1 MKIDSLY
8 ASHVG
13 KSFEIKAAF
22 LSVKD
27 MINAFSMAENYKSV
41 WYGEHAI
48 ISCKNKNHPDNG
60 KVFMRGL
67 DYQNSMGGAIYKFQI
82 IGPSSGTPFFQ
93 VDTIDNVTNMSTKAL
108 EENTYR
114 RYPVS
119 QNQDGTV
126 VTNWRQDASGN
137 WHDAGGTLKKDFKF
151 NVQNRT
157 LVPGKSGDTFN
168 DDIEY
173 TWVNIRK
180 DDEDAD
186 SWFYVGMKFPYTV
199 IDYKAH
205 AVSQYDA
212 AGNIKQD
219 AAMTSIERKD
229 NGSHPFWEYWDMGI
243 PKGLKGDTLRN
254 LKVIEMTEE
263 LRSKVYATN
272 NIVIDSTTG
281 LVTVGKSGY
290 PNMEDDIAKHR
301 QIVVYELYIYD
312 KQINPDPI
320 LIYLGDF
327 NIIKNITLDDK
338 GTLTVS
344 YTHND
349 NTVFEK
355 KIKWVTGVALSTGDG
370 AEGGHFEMTFNN
382 DSPAYTTDLTWVKGL
397 EIQDN
402 GDVIGTFAGTNGGTL
417 ANNGKNKIGHVRWI
431 SSVTLDENTGHFVC
445 AFNDGTASVDK
456 YLTWVKDITI
466 NQANG
471 QITINTTTG
480 DKISPAKLKLLTAAR
495 VNDIGETTLIFNT
508 GETINLKTENDGEN
522 YKITTVKSIY
532 MGTGINA
539 DKSIWVKYNSSE
551 NPVKVS
557 EPINSIERLTVRP
570 SDWHLFVLYS
580 EPTLRVN
587 QPTNGW
593 ISSEEVR
600 GFDAEATKYYISA
613 SNSYGQYPNDVYWK
627 DLGTIKDQAGILIG
641 FNITKAQV
649 IAEGFTEDNVIGYLN
664 KFYPQGLTGAQNQPG
679 GQATKGKI
687 ITYQPYDDAKSDKEF
702 YAFDYSTTP
711 GTWYYLGKIA
721 DTGMRDVKLMDE
733 SMVSYENNKML
744 AVDGLAFLKNSVIV
758 SDNAI
763 PSYWSSTYK
772 FGA

>member
-1 MKIDSLY
+1 MDSLY
-8 ASHVG
+8 GGHEGV
-13 KSFEIKAAF
+13 SFVIKASF
-22 LSVKD
+22 TSVDEMKQKFALGG
-27 MINAFSMAENYKSV
+27 NFTEV
-41 WYGEHAI
+41 WYGEYCLV
-48 ISCKNKNHPDNG
+48 STKNKNHPDNG
-60 KVFMRGL
+60 KVFRRGL
-67 DYQNSMGGAIYKFQI
+67 DYQNAQTAGSIFVGQI
-82 IGPSSGTPFFQ
+82 VGPSSGTPFFQ
-93 VDTIDNVTNMSTKAL
+93 VDTIDNVTNMSNAEL

-119 QNQDGTV
+119 QGADGKV
-126 VTNWRQDASGN
+126 VTNWKQDTNGN
-137 WHDAGGTLKKDFKF
+137 WYDAGGTLKKDFKF
-151 NVQNRT
+151 NIQNRT
-157 LVPGKSGDTFN
+157 LVPGKSGETFN

-199 IDYKAH
+199 IDYEAH
-205 AVSQYDA
+205 AVSQYDE

-219 AAMTSIERKD
+219 ANMTSIGRIDDET
-229 NGSHPFWEYWDMGI
+229 HPFWEHWDMGI

-281 LVTVGKSGY
+281 LATVGKSGY
-290 PNMEDDIAKHR
+290 PNMDDDIAKNR

-402 GDVIGTFAGTNGGTL
+402 GDVIGTFAGTNGGKL
-417 ANNGKNKIGHVRWI
+417 SNSGKNKVGHIRWI
-431 SSVTLDENTGHFVC
+431 SSVTLDENTGHLVC
-445 AFNDGTASVDK
+445 SFNDGTASVDK
-456 YLTWVKDITI
+456 HLTWVKDITI
-466 NQANG
+466 NQENG
-471 QITINTTTG
+471 QITLNTTTG
-480 DKISPAKLKLLTAAR
+480 DKVSAAKLKLLTAAR
-495 VNDIGETTLIFNT
+495 INDIGETTLVFNT
-508 GETINLKTENDGEN
+508 GEEINLKTSDGGEN
-522 YKITTVKSIY
+522 YKITTVQSIY
-532 MGTGINA
+532 MGEGIND
-539 DKSIWVKYNSSE
+539 DKNIWVKYNSNP

-557 EPINSIERLTVRP
+557 DPINSIERLVVRP
-570 SDWHLFVLYS
+570 ADWHLFVLYS
-580 EPTLRVN
+580 DPSHRVKVA
-587 QPTNGW
+587 TDGW
-593 ISSEEVR
+593 ISNN
-600 GFDAEATKYYISA
+600 DAMKYDTSIPD
-613 SNSYGQYPNDVYWK
+613 YGVDVYWK

-641 FNITKAQV
+641 FNITKSQL
-649 IAEGFTEDNVIGYLN
+649 IAAGFTDADIVTYLN
-664 KFYPQGLTGAQNQPG
+664 REFPFGLTGAQNQPG
-679 GQATKGKI
+679 GQSNLGKI
-687 ITYQPYDDAKSDKEF
+687 VTYQPQDDAKSDKEF
-702 YAFDYSTTP
+702 YAFDYNLS
-711 GTWYYLGKIA
+711 TWYYLGKIA

-733 SMVSYENNKML
+733 SAASYESLKTL
-744 AVDGLAFLKNSVIV
+744 TTEGLAFLQNSITV
-758 SDNAI
+758 SDSAI

>member
-1 MKIDSLY
+1 MDSLY
-8 ASHVG
+8 GGHEGV
-13 KSFEIKAAF
+13 SFVIKTSF
-22 LSVKD
+22 SSVDEMKQK
-27 MINAFSMAENYKSV
+27 FSQGSNFTEV
-41 WYGEHAI
+41 WYGEYCL
-48 ISCKNKNHPDNG
+48 ISTKNKNHPDNG
-60 KVFMRGL
+60 KVFRRGL
-67 DYQNSMGGAIYKFQI
+67 DYQNAQTAGSIAIGQI
-82 IGPSSGTPFFQ
+82 VGPSSGTPFFQ
-93 VDTIDNVTNMSTKAL
+93 VDTVDNVEKISTKTL

-119 QNQDGTV
+119 QNADGTV
-126 VTNWRQDASGN
+126 VTNWKQDANGN
-137 WHDAGGTLKKDFKF
+137 WQDVGGTIKKDFKF
-151 NVQNRT
+151 NIQNRT
-157 LVPGKSGDTFN
+157 LVPGKDGASFN

-212 AGNIKQD
+212 AGNIKKD
-219 AAMTSIERKD
+219 ADMTFISRIDDKT
-229 NGSHPFWEYWDMGI
+229 HPFWEYWDMGI

-254 LKVIEMTEE
+254 LKVIKMKEE
-263 LRSKVYATN
+263 LRNKVYATEHITVN
-272 NIVIDSTTG
+272 STTG
-281 LVTVGKSGY
+281 LATVGQSGY

-312 KQINPDPI
+312 KRVNPDPI

-349 NTVFEK
+349 DTVFTK
-355 KIKWVTGVALSTGDG
+355 KIKWVTGVALSTGNG
-370 AEGGHFEMTFNN
+370 AAGGHFKMDFNN
-382 DSPAYTTDLTWVKGL
+382 DSPAYETDLTWVKGL
-397 EIQDN
+397 EVQDN
-402 GDVIGTFAGTNGGTL
+402 GDIIGTFAGTDGGKL
-417 ANNGKNKIGHVRWI
+417 SNDGKNKIGHIRWI

-445 AFNDGTASVDK
+445 SFNDGTASVDK
-456 YLTWVKDITI
+456 QLTWVKDITI

-480 DKISPAKLKLLTAAR
+480 DKISPAKLKLLTTAR
-495 VNDIGETTLIFNT
+495 VNDIGETTLVFNT
-508 GETINLKTENDGEN
+508 GEEITLKTSDGGEN
-522 YKITTVKSIY
+522 YKITTVQSIY
-532 MGTGINA
+532 MDEGINA
-539 DKSIWVKYNSSE
+539 DKNIWVKYNSNP

-557 EPINSIERLTVRP
+557 EPINSIERLVVRP

-580 EPTLRVN
+580 DPSHRVKVA
-587 QPTNGW
+587 TDGW
-593 ISSEEVR
+593 ISNN
-600 GFDAEATKYYISA
+600 DAMKYDTSIPD
-613 SNSYGQYPNDVYWK
+613 YGVDVYWK

-641 FNITKAQV
+641 FNITKAQLTAAGLTDRD
-649 IAEGFTEDNVIGYLN
+649 IITYLN
-664 KFYPQGLTGAQNQPG
+664 REFPFGLTGAQNQPG
-679 GQATKGKI
+679 GQSNLGKI
-687 ITYQPYDDAKSDKEF
+687 VTYQPQDDAKSDKEF
-702 YAFDYSTTP
+702 YAFDYNLS
-711 GTWYYLGKIA
+711 TWYYLGKIA

-733 SMVSYENNKML
+733 SAASYESLKTL
-744 AVDGLAFLKNSVIV
+744 TSEGLAFLQNSVTV

-763 PSYWSSTYK
+763 PSYWSSTYQ

>member
-8 ASHVG
+8 ASHAG

-27 MINAFSMAENYKSV
+27 MINAFSMAENYRTV

-67 DYQNSMGGAIYKFQI
+67 DCQNAMGGAIFKFQI

-93 VDTIDNVTNMSTKAL
+93 VDTIDNVEKISTKTL

-119 QNQDGTV
+119 QNADGTI

-137 WHDAGGTLKKDFKF
+137 WQDVGGTLKKDFKF

-157 LVPGKSGDTFN
+157 LVPGKDGTSFN

-212 AGNIKQD
+212 AGNIKKD
-219 AAMTSIERKD
+219 TNMTSISRIDDKT
-229 NGSHPFWEYWDMGI
+229 HPFWEYWDMGI

-254 LKVIEMTEE
+254 LKVIEMKEE
-263 LRSKVYATN
+263 LRNKVYATEHITVN
-272 NIVIDSTTG
+272 PTTG
-281 LVTVGKSGY
+281 LATVGQSGY

-312 KQINPDPI
+312 KQVNPDPI

-344 YTHND
+344 YTHNND
-349 NTVFEK
+349 TVFTK

-370 AEGGHFEMTFNN
+370 AAGGHFKMAFNN
-382 DSPAYTTDLTWVKGL
+382 DSPAYETDLTWVKGL
-397 EIQDN
+397 EVQDN
-402 GDVIGTFAGTNGGTL
+402 GDIIGTFAGTNGGKL
-417 ANNGKNKIGHVRWI
+417 SNDGKNKIGHIRWI

-445 AFNDGTASVDK
+445 SFNDGTASVDK
-456 YLTWVKDITI
+456 HLTWVKDITI

-480 DKISPAKLKLLTAAR
+480 NKISPAKLKLLTAAR
-495 VNDIGETTLIFNT
+495 VNDIGETTLVFNT
-508 GETINLKTENDGEN
+508 GEEITLKTSDGGEN
-522 YKITTVKSIY
+522 YKITTVQSIY
-532 MGTGINA
+532 MDEGINA
-539 DKSIWVKYNSSE
+539 DKNIWVKYNSNP

-557 EPINSIERLTVRP
+557 EPINSIERLVVRP

-580 EPTLRVN
+580 DPSHRVKVA
-587 QPTNGW
+587 TDGW
-593 ISSEEVR
+593 ISNN
-600 GFDAEATKYYISA
+600 DAMKYDTSIPD
-613 SNSYGQYPNDVYWK
+613 YGVDVYWK

-641 FNITKAQV
+641 FNITKAQLTAAGLTDAD
-649 IAEGFTEDNVIGYLN
+649 IITYLN
-664 KFYPQGLTGAQNQPG
+664 REFPFGLTGAQNQPG
-679 GQATKGKI
+679 GQSNLGKI
-687 ITYQPYDDAKSDKEF
+687 VTYQPQDDAKSDKEF
-702 YAFDYSTTP
+702 YAFDYNLS
-711 GTWYYLGKIA
+711 TWYYLGKIA

-733 SMVSYENNKML
+733 SAASYESLKTL
-744 AVDGLAFLKNSVIV
+744 TSEGLAFLQNSVTV
-758 SDNAI
+758 SNNAI
-763 PSYWSSTYK
+763 PSYWSSTYQ

>member
-8 ASHVG
+8 ASHAG

-27 MINAFSMAENYKSV
+27 MINAFRMAENYRTV

-67 DYQNSMGGAIYKFQI
+67 DYQNAMGGAIYKFQI

-93 VDTIDNVTNMSTKAL
+93 VDTIDNVTNMSTKTL

-119 QNQDGTV
+119 QNADGTV
-126 VTNWRQDASGN
+126 VTNWKQDASGN
-137 WHDAGGTLKKDFKF
+137 WQDVGGTLKKDFKF
-151 NVQNRT
+151 NIQNRT
-157 LVPGKSGDTFN
+157 LVPGKDGTSFN

-180 DDEDAD
+180 DDEDSD

-212 AGNIKQD
+212 AGNIKKD
-219 AAMTSIERKD
+219 ADMTSISRIDDKT
-229 NGSHPFWEYWDMGI
+229 HPFWEYWDMGI

-254 LKVIEMTEE
+254 LKVIEMKEE
-263 LRSKVYATN
+263 LRNKVYATEHITVN
-272 NIVIDSTTG
+272 PTTG
-281 LVTVGKSGY
+281 LATVGQSGY

-327 NIIKNITLDDK
+327 NIIKNITVDDK

-349 NTVFEK
+349 DTVFTK

-370 AEGGHFEMTFNN
+370 AAGGHFKMDFNN
-382 DSPAYTTDLTWVKGL
+382 DSPAYEIDLTWVKGL
-397 EIQDN
+397 EVQDN
-402 GDVIGTFAGTNGGTL
+402 GDIIGTFAGTDGGKL
-417 ANNGKNKIGHVRWI
+417 SNDGKNKIGHIRWI
-431 SSVTLDENTGHFVC
+431 SSVTLDENTGHFMC
-445 AFNDGTASVDK
+445 SFNDGTSSVDK
-456 YLTWVKDITI
+456 HLTWVKDITI

-495 VNDIGETTLIFNT
+495 VNDIGETTLVFNT
-508 GETINLKTENDGEN
+508 GEEITLKTSDGGEN
-522 YKITTVKSIY
+522 YKITTVQSIY
-532 MGTGINA
+532 MDEGINA
-539 DKSIWVKYNSSE
+539 DKNIWVKYNSNP

-557 EPINSIERLTVRP
+557 EPINSIERLVVRP

-580 EPTLRVN
+580 DPSHRVKVA
-587 QPTNGW
+587 TDGW
-593 ISSEEVR
+593 ISNN
-600 GFDAEATKYYISA
+600 DAMKYDTSIPD
-613 SNSYGQYPNDVYWK
+613 YGVDVYWK

-641 FNITKAQV
+641 FNITKAQLTAAGLTDAD
-649 IAEGFTEDNVIGYLN
+649 IITYLN
-664 KFYPQGLTGAQNQPG
+664 REFPFGLTGAQNQPG
-679 GQATKGKI
+679 GQSNLGKI
-687 ITYQPYDDAKSDKEF
+687 VTYQPQDDAKSDKEF
-702 YAFDYSTTP
+702 YAFDYNLS
-711 GTWYYLGKIA
+711 TWYYLGKIA

-733 SMVSYENNKML
+733 SAASYESLKTL
-744 AVDGLAFLKNSVIV
+744 TSEGLAFLQNSVTV

-763 PSYWSSTYK
+763 PSYWSSTYQ

>member
-1 MKIDSLY
+1 MT
-8 ASHVG
+8 
-13 KSFEIKAAF
+13 IKAAF
-22 LSVKD
+22 PSIKD
-27 MINAFSMAENYKSV
+27 MVASFQLGANFREV
-41 WYGEHAI
+41 WYEDLCI
-48 ISCKNKNHPDNG
+48 IDTQNKNHPDNG

-82 IGPSSGTPFFQ
+82 VGPSSGTPFFQ
-93 VDTIDNVTNMSTKAL
+93 VDTIDNVTHMSTKVL

-114 RYPVS
+114 RYPVG
-119 QNQDGTV
+119 QNADGTV
-126 VTNWRQDASGN
+126 ITNWKQDDNGN
-137 WHDAGGTLKKDFKF
+137 WHDGGGTLKKDFKF
-151 NVQNRT
+151 NIKNRT
-157 LVPGKSGDTFN
+157 LVPGKSGNSFN

-205 AVSQYDA
+205 AISQYDA
-212 AGNIKQD
+212 AGNIKKD
-219 AAMTSIERKD
+219 ADMASIGRIDDKT
-229 NGSHPFWEYWDMGI
+229 HPFWEYWDMGI

-254 LKVIEMTEE
+254 LKVIEMKEE
-263 LRSKVYATN
+263 LRNKVYATEHITVN
-272 NIVIDSTTG
+272 PTTG
-281 LVTVGKSGY
+281 LATVGQSGY

-312 KQINPDPI
+312 KRINPDPI

-344 YTHND
+344 YTHNND
-349 NTVFEK
+349 TVFTK
-355 KIKWVTGVALSTGDG
+355 KIKWVTGVALSTGNG
-370 AEGGHFEMTFNN
+370 AAGGHFKMDFNN
-382 DSPAYTTDLTWVKGL
+382 DSPAYETNLTWVKGL
-397 EIQDN
+397 EIQNN
-402 GDVIGTFAGTNGGTL
+402 GDVIGTFAGTDGGKL
-417 ANNGKNKIGHVRWI
+417 SNDGRNKVGHIRWI

-445 AFNDGTASVDK
+445 SFNDGTASVDK
-456 YLTWVKDITI
+456 RLTWAKDITI

-508 GETINLKTENDGEN
+508 GETINLKTENGGEN

-532 MGTGINA
+532 MGTGISD
-539 DKSIWVKYNSSE
+539 DKSIYVKYNSSP
-551 NPVKVS
+551 NPVKIS
-557 EPINSIERLTVRP
+557 DPINSIERLVVRP

-580 EPTLRVN
+580 DPSHRVKN
-587 QPTNGW
+587 ATDGW
-593 ISSEEVR
+593 ISNN
-600 GFDAEATKYYISA
+600 DAMKYDSSIPNYG
-613 SNSYGQYPNDVYWK
+613 SNVYWK

-641 FNITKAQV
+641 FNVTKTQLNA
-649 IAEGFTEDNVIGYLN
+649 AGFTDANIIEYLN
-664 KFYPQGLTGAQNQPG
+664 REFPFGLTGAQNQPG
-679 GQATKGKI
+679 GQSNLGKI
-687 ITYQPYDDAKSDKEF
+687 ITYQPYNEAKSDKEF
-702 YAFDYSTTP
+702 YAFDYNLS
-711 GTWYYLGKIA
+711 TWYYLGKIA

-733 SMVSYENNKML
+733 SAATYESLKTL
-744 AVDGLAFLKNSVIV
+744 TSDGLAFLQNSVTV
-758 SDNAI
+758 SDSAI

>member
-27 MINAFSMAENYKSV
+27 MINAFAMAENYKEV
-41 WYGEHAI
+41 WYGEYAI

-93 VDTIDNVTNMSTKAL
+93 VDTIDNVTNMSTKKL

-114 RYPVS
+114 RYPTG
-119 QNQDGTV
+119 QNDDGTV
-126 VTNWRQDASGN
+126 ITNWKQDDNGN
-137 WHDAGGTLKKDFKF
+137 WHDGGGALKKDFKF
-151 NVQNRT
+151 NIKNRT
-157 LVPGKSGDTFN
+157 LVPGKSGNIFN

-180 DDEDAD
+180 DDDDAD

-212 AGNIKQD
+212 AGNIKPEN
-219 AAMTSIERKD
+219 AMASITRIDDKT
-229 NGSHPFWEYWDMGI
+229 HPFWEYWDMGI

-254 LKVIEMTEE
+254 LKVIKMTEE
-263 LRSKVYATN
+263 MRNKVYSTN
-272 NIVIDSTTG
+272 NITIDATTG
-281 LVTVGKSGY
+281 LATVGKPGY
-290 PNMEDDIAKHR
+290 TDKANGIDMDDDIARNR

-312 KQINPDPI
+312 KQINPLPI

-327 NIIKNITLDDK
+327 NIIKDIKLDND
-338 GTLTVS
+338 GTLTVF
-344 YTHND
+344 YTHNN

-355 KIKWVTGVALSTGDG
+355 KIKWVTGVSLSTGDG
-370 AEGGHFEMTFNN
+370 VNGGHFKMDFNN
-382 DSPAYTTDLTWVKGL
+382 GSPAYQTDLTWVKGL

-402 GDVIGTFAGTNGGTL
+402 GDVIGTFAGTNGGKL
-417 ANNGKNKIGHVRWI
+417 ANNGKNKVGHIRWI

-456 YLTWVKDITI
+456 RLTWVKDITI
-466 NQANG
+466 DQSNG
-471 QITINTTTG
+471 KITLNTTTG
-480 DKISPAKLKLLTAAR
+480 DKVSVAKLKLLTAAR

-508 GETINLKTENDGEN
+508 GETINLKTENGGEN

-532 MGTGINA
+532 MGTGISD
-539 DKSIWVKYNSSE
+539 DKSIYVKYNSNP

-557 EPINSIERLTVRP
+557 DPINSIERLVVRP

-580 EPTLRVN
+580 DPAHRVKSA
-587 QPTNGW
+587 TTGW
-593 ISSEEVR
+593 ISNN
-600 GFDAEATKYYISA
+600 DAMTYDSSIP
-613 SNSYGQYPNDVYWK
+613 NYGANVYWK

-641 FNITKAQV
+641 FNVTKTQLNAAGYTDANL
-649 IAEGFTEDNVIGYLN
+649 IEYLN
-664 KFYPQGLTGAQNQPG
+664 KEYPFGLTGAQNQPG
-679 GQATKGKI
+679 GQSTMGKI
-687 ITYQPYDDAKSDKEF
+687 ITYQPYNEAKSDKEF
-702 YAFDYSTTP
+702 YAFDYNLS
-711 GTWYYLGKIA
+711 TWYYLGKIA

-733 SMVSYENNKML
+733 SAATYESIKML
-744 AVDGLAFLKNSVIV
+744 TVEGLAFLQNSVAV

>member
-1 MKIDSLY
+1 MDSLY
-8 ASHVG
+8 GGHEGASFV
-13 KSFEIKAAF
+13 IKASF
-22 LSVKD
+22 SSVDEMKQR
-27 MINAFSMAENYKSV
+27 FSQGSNFTEV
-41 WYGEHAI
+41 WYHEYCL
-48 ISCKNKNHPDNG
+48 ISTKNKNHPDNG
-60 KVFMRGL
+60 KVFRRGL
-67 DYQNSMGGAIYKFQI
+67 DYQNPQTAGSIFVGQI
-82 IGPSSGTPFFQ
+82 VGPSSGTPFFQ
-93 VDTIDNVTNMSTKAL
+93 LDTIDNVEKISTKTL

-119 QNQDGTV
+119 QNADGTV
-126 VTNWRQDASGN
+126 VTNWKQDASGN
-137 WHDAGGTLKKDFKF
+137 WQDVGGTLKKDFKF
-151 NVQNRT
+151 NIQNRT
-157 LVPGKSGDTFN
+157 LVPGKDGASFN

-180 DDEDAD
+180 DDEDSD

-212 AGNIKQD
+212 AGNIKKD
-219 AAMTSIERKD
+219 VDMASISRIDDKT
-229 NGSHPFWEYWDMGI
+229 HPFWEYWDMGI

-254 LKVIEMTEE
+254 LKVIEMKEE
-263 LRSKVYATN
+263 LRNKVYATEHITVN
-272 NIVIDSTTG
+272 PTTG
-281 LVTVGKSGY
+281 LATVGQSGY

-327 NIIKNITLDDK
+327 NIIKNITVDDK

-349 NTVFEK
+349 DTVFTK

-370 AEGGHFEMTFNN
+370 AAGGHFKMDFNN
-382 DSPAYTTDLTWVKGL
+382 DSPAYETDLTWVKGL
-397 EIQDN
+397 EVQDN
-402 GDVIGTFAGTNGGTL
+402 GDIIGTFAGTDGGKL
-417 ANNGKNKIGHVRWI
+417 SNDGKNKIGHIRWI

-445 AFNDGTASVDK
+445 SFNDGTSSVDK
-456 YLTWVKDITI
+456 HLTWVKDITI
-466 NQANG
+466 NQSNG

-495 VNDIGETTLIFNT
+495 VNDIGETTLVFNT
-508 GETINLKTENDGEN
+508 GEEITLKTSDGGEN
-522 YKITTVKSIY
+522 YKITTVQSIY
-532 MGTGINA
+532 MDEGINA
-539 DKSIWVKYNSSE
+539 DKNIWVKYNSNP

-557 EPINSIERLTVRP
+557 EPINSIERLVVRP

-580 EPTLRVN
+580 DPSHRVKVA
-587 QPTNGW
+587 TDGW
-593 ISSEEVR
+593 ISNN
-600 GFDAEATKYYISA
+600 DAMKYDTSIPD
-613 SNSYGQYPNDVYWK
+613 YGVDVYWK

-641 FNITKAQV
+641 FNITKAQLTAAGLTDAD
-649 IAEGFTEDNVIGYLN
+649 IITYLN
-664 KFYPQGLTGAQNQPG
+664 REFPFGLTGAQNQPG
-679 GQATKGKI
+679 GQSNLGKI
-687 ITYQPYDDAKSDKEF
+687 VTYQPQDDAKSDKEF
-702 YAFDYSTTP
+702 YAFDYNLS
-711 GTWYYLGKIA
+711 TWYYLGKIA

-733 SMVSYENNKML
+733 SAASYESLKTL
-744 AVDGLAFLKNSVIV
+744 TPEGLAFLQNSVTV

-763 PSYWSSTYK
+763 PSYWSSTYQ

>member
-1 MKIDSLY
+1 MDSLY
-8 ASHVG
+8 GGHEGV
-13 KSFEIKAAF
+13 SFVIKASF
-22 LSVKD
+22 TSVDEMKQKFALGG
-27 MINAFSMAENYKSV
+27 NFTEV
-41 WYGEHAI
+41 WYGEYCLV
-48 ISCKNKNHPDNG
+48 STKNKNHPDNG
-60 KVFMRGL
+60 KVFRRGL
-67 DYQNSMGGAIYKFQI
+67 DYQNAQTAGSIFVGQI
-82 IGPSSGTPFFQ
+82 VGPSSGTPFFQ
-93 VDTIDNVTNMSTKAL
+93 VDTIDNVTNMSNAEL

-119 QNQDGTV
+119 QGADGKV
-126 VTNWRQDASGN
+126 VTNWKQDTNGN
-137 WHDAGGTLKKDFKF
+137 WYDAGGTLKKDFKF
-151 NVQNRT
+151 NIQNRT
-157 LVPGKSGDTFN
+157 LVPGKSGETFN

-199 IDYKAH
+199 IDYEAH
-205 AVSQYDA
+205 AVSQYDE

-219 AAMTSIERKD
+219 ANMTSIGRIDDET
-229 NGSHPFWEYWDMGI
+229 HPFWEHWDMGI

-281 LVTVGKSGY
+281 LATVGKSGY
-290 PNMEDDIAKHR
+290 PNMDDDIAKNR

-402 GDVIGTFAGTNGGTL
+402 GDVIGTFAGTNGGKL
-417 ANNGKNKIGHVRWI
+417 SNSGKNKVGHIRWI

-445 AFNDGTASVDK
+445 SFNDGTASVDK
-456 YLTWVKDITI
+456 HLTWVKDITI
-466 NQANG
+466 NQENG
-471 QITINTTTG
+471 QITLNTTTG
-480 DKISPAKLKLLTAAR
+480 DKVSAAKLKLLTAAR
-495 VNDIGETTLIFNT
+495 INDIGETTLVFNT
-508 GETINLKTENDGEN
+508 GEEINLKTSDGGEN
-522 YKITTVKSIY
+522 YKITTVQSIY
-532 MGTGINA
+532 MGEGIND
-539 DKSIWVKYNSSE
+539 DKNIWVKYNSNP

-557 EPINSIERLTVRP
+557 DPINSIERLVVRP
-570 SDWHLFVLYS
+570 ADWHLFVLYS
-580 EPTLRVN
+580 DPSHRVKVA
-587 QPTNGW
+587 TDGW
-593 ISSEEVR
+593 ISNN
-600 GFDAEATKYYISA
+600 DAMKYDTSIPD
-613 SNSYGQYPNDVYWK
+613 YGVDVYWK

-641 FNITKAQV
+641 FNITKSQL
-649 IAEGFTEDNVIGYLN
+649 IAAGFTDADIVTYLN
-664 KFYPQGLTGAQNQPG
+664 REFPFGLTGAQNQPG
-679 GQATKGKI
+679 GQSNLGKI
-687 ITYQPYDDAKSDKEF
+687 VTYQPQDDAKSDKEF
-702 YAFDYSTTP
+702 YAFDYNLS
-711 GTWYYLGKIA
+711 TWYYLGKIA

-733 SMVSYENNKML
+733 SAASYESLKTL
-744 AVDGLAFLKNSVIV
+744 TTEGLAFLQNSITV
-758 SDNAI
+758 SDSAI

>member
-8 ASHVG
+8 ASHAG

-27 MINAFSMAENYKSV
+27 MINAFSMAENYRTV

-67 DYQNSMGGAIYKFQI
+67 DYQNAMGGAIYKFQI

-93 VDTIDNVTNMSTKAL
+93 VDTIDNVEKISAKPL

-119 QNQDGTV
+119 QNADGTV
-126 VTNWRQDASGN
+126 VTNWKQDASGN
-137 WHDAGGTLKKDFKF
+137 WQDVGGTIKKDFKF

-157 LVPGKSGDTFN
+157 LVPGKDGTSFN

-180 DDEDAD
+180 DDEDSD

-205 AVSQYDA
+205 AISQYDA
-212 AGNIKQD
+212 AGNIKND
-219 AAMTSIERKD
+219 ADMVSIGRIDDKT
-229 NGSHPFWEYWDMGI
+229 HPFWEYWDMGI

-254 LKVIEMTEE
+254 LKVIEMKEE
-263 LRSKVYATN
+263 LRNKIYATEHI
-272 NIVIDSTTG
+272 IVNPTTG
-281 LVTVGKSGY
+281 LATVGQSGY

-312 KQINPDPI
+312 KRINPDPI

-327 NIIKNITLDDK
+327 NIIKDITVDDK

-344 YTHND
+344 YTHNND
-349 NTVFEK
+349 TVFTK

-370 AEGGHFEMTFNN
+370 AAGGHFKIDFNN
-382 DSPAYTTDLTWVKGL
+382 DSPAYETDLTWVKGL
-397 EIQDN
+397 EVQDN
-402 GDVIGTFAGTNGGTL
+402 GDIIGTFAGTDGGKL
-417 ANNGKNKIGHVRWI
+417 SNDGKNKIGHIRWI

-445 AFNDGTASVDK
+445 SFNDGTASVDK
-456 YLTWVKDITI
+456 QLTWVKDITI

-495 VNDIGETTLIFNT
+495 VNDIGETTLVFNT
-508 GETINLKTENDGEN
+508 GEEITLKTSDGGEN
-522 YKITTVKSIY
+522 YKITTVQSIY
-532 MGTGINA
+532 MDEGINA
-539 DKSIWVKYNSSE
+539 DKNIWVKYNSNP

-557 EPINSIERLTVRP
+557 EPINSIERLVVRP

-580 EPTLRVN
+580 DPSHRVKVA
-587 QPTNGW
+587 TDGW
-593 ISSEEVR
+593 ISNN
-600 GFDAEATKYYISA
+600 DAMKYDTSIPD
-613 SNSYGQYPNDVYWK
+613 YGVDVYWK

-641 FNITKAQV
+641 FNITKAQLTAAGLTDAD
-649 IAEGFTEDNVIGYLN
+649 IITYLN
-664 KFYPQGLTGAQNQPG
+664 REFPFGLTGAQNQPG
-679 GQATKGKI
+679 GQSNLGKI
-687 ITYQPYDDAKSDKEF
+687 VTYQPQDDAKSDKEF
-702 YAFDYSTTP
+702 YAFDYNLS
-711 GTWYYLGKIA
+711 TWYYLGKIA

-733 SMVSYENNKML
+733 SAASYESLKTL
-744 AVDGLAFLKNSVIV
+744 TSEGLAFLQNSVTV

>member
-1 MKIDSLY
+1 MDSLY
-8 ASHVG
+8 GGHEGV
-13 KSFEIKAAF
+13 SFVIKASF
-22 LSVKD
+22 TSVDEMKQKFALGG
-27 MINAFSMAENYKSV
+27 NFTEV
-41 WYGEHAI
+41 WYGEYCLV
-48 ISCKNKNHPDNG
+48 STKNKNHPDNG
-60 KVFMRGL
+60 KVFRRGL
-67 DYQNSMGGAIYKFQI
+67 DYQNAQTAGSIFVGQI
-82 IGPSSGTPFFQ
+82 VGPSSGTPFFQ
-93 VDTIDNVTNMSTKAL
+93 VDTIDNVTNMSNAEL

-119 QNQDGTV
+119 QGADGKV
-126 VTNWRQDASGN
+126 VTNWKQDTNGN
-137 WHDAGGTLKKDFKF
+137 WYDAGGTLKKDFKF
-151 NVQNRT
+151 NIQNRT
-157 LVPGKSGDTFN
+157 LVPGKSGETFN

-219 AAMTSIERKD
+219 ADMTSISRIDDKT
-229 NGSHPFWEYWDMGI
+229 HPFWEYWDMGI

-281 LVTVGKSGY
+281 LATVGKSGY
-290 PNMEDDIAKHR
+290 PNMDDDIAKNR

-402 GDVIGTFAGTNGGTL
+402 GDVIGTFAGTDGGKL
-417 ANNGKNKIGHVRWI
+417 SNSGKNKVGHIRWI

-445 AFNDGTASVDK
+445 SFNDGTASVDK
-456 YLTWVKDITI
+456 HLTWVKDITI
-466 NQANG
+466 NQENG
-471 QITINTTTG
+471 QITLNTTTG
-480 DKISPAKLKLLTAAR
+480 DKVSAAKLKLLTAAR
-495 VNDIGETTLIFNT
+495 INDIGETTLVFNT
-508 GETINLKTENDGEN
+508 GEEINLKTSDGGEN
-522 YKITTVKSIY
+522 YKITTVQSIY
-532 MGTGINA
+532 MGEGIND
-539 DKSIWVKYNSSE
+539 DKNIWVKYNSNP

-557 EPINSIERLTVRP
+557 DPINSIERLVVRP
-570 SDWHLFVLYS
+570 ADWHLFVLYS
-580 EPTLRVN
+580 DPSHRVKVA
-587 QPTNGW
+587 TDGW
-593 ISSEEVR
+593 ISNN
-600 GFDAEATKYYISA
+600 DAMKYDTSIPD
-613 SNSYGQYPNDVYWK
+613 YGVDVYWK

-641 FNITKAQV
+641 FNITKSQL
-649 IAEGFTEDNVIGYLN
+649 IAAGFTDADIVTYLN
-664 KFYPQGLTGAQNQPG
+664 REFPFGLTGAQNQPG
-679 GQATKGKI
+679 GQSNLGKI
-687 ITYQPYDDAKSDKEF
+687 VTYQPQDDAKSDKEF
-702 YAFDYSTTP
+702 YAFDYNLS
-711 GTWYYLGKIA
+711 TWYYLGKIA

-733 SMVSYENNKML
+733 SAASYESLKTL
-744 AVDGLAFLKNSVIV
+744 TTEGLAFLQNSITV
-758 SDNAI
+758 SDSAI

>member
-8 ASHVG
+8 ASHAG

-27 MINAFSMAENYKSV
+27 MINAFSMAENYRTV

-67 DYQNSMGGAIYKFQI
+67 DYQNAMGGAIYKFQI

-93 VDTIDNVTNMSTKAL
+93 VDTIDNVEKISTKTL

-119 QNQDGTV
+119 QNADGTV
-126 VTNWRQDASGN
+126 VTNWKQDASGN
-137 WHDAGGTLKKDFKF
+137 WQDVGGTLKKDFKF
-151 NVQNRT
+151 NIQNRT
-157 LVPGKSGDTFN
+157 LVPGKDGTSFN

-212 AGNIKQD
+212 AGNIKKD
-219 AAMTSIERKD
+219 ANMTSISRIDDKT
-229 NGSHPFWEYWDMGI
+229 HPFWEYWDMGI

-254 LKVIEMTEE
+254 LKVIEMKEE
-263 LRSKVYATN
+263 LRNKVYATEHITVN
-272 NIVIDSTTG
+272 PTTG
-281 LVTVGKSGY
+281 LATVGQSGY

-312 KQINPDPI
+312 KQVNPDPI

-327 NIIKNITLDDK
+327 NIIKNITVDDK

-349 NTVFEK
+349 DTVFTK

-370 AEGGHFEMTFNN
+370 AAGGHFKMDFNN
-382 DSPAYTTDLTWVKGL
+382 DSPAYETDLTWVKGL
-397 EIQDN
+397 EVQDN
-402 GDVIGTFAGTNGGTL
+402 GDIIGTFAGTDGGKL
-417 ANNGKNKIGHVRWI
+417 SNDGKNKIGHLRWI

-445 AFNDGTASVDK
+445 SFNDGTSSVDK
-456 YLTWVKDITI
+456 HLTWVKDITI

-495 VNDIGETTLIFNT
+495 VNDIGETTLVFNT
-508 GETINLKTENDGEN
+508 GEEITLKTSDGGEN
-522 YKITTVKSIY
+522 YKITTVQSIY
-532 MGTGINA
+532 MDEGINA
-539 DKSIWVKYNSSE
+539 DKNIWVKYNSNP

-557 EPINSIERLTVRP
+557 EPINSIERLVVRP

-580 EPTLRVN
+580 DPSHRVKVA
-587 QPTNGW
+587 TDGW
-593 ISSEEVR
+593 ISNN
-600 GFDAEATKYYISA
+600 DAMKYDTSIPD
-613 SNSYGQYPNDVYWK
+613 YGVDVYWK

-641 FNITKAQV
+641 FNITKAQLTAAGLTDAD
-649 IAEGFTEDNVIGYLN
+649 IITYLN
-664 KFYPQGLTGAQNQPG
+664 REFPFGLTGAQNQPG
-679 GQATKGKI
+679 GQSNLGKI
-687 ITYQPYDDAKSDKEF
+687 VTYQPQDDAKSDKEF
-702 YAFDYSTTP
+702 YAFDYNLS
-711 GTWYYLGKIA
+711 TWYYLGKIA

-733 SMVSYENNKML
+733 SAASYESLKTL
-744 AVDGLAFLKNSVIV
+744 TSEGLAFLQNSVTV

-763 PSYWSSTYK
+763 PSYWSSTYQ

>member
-1 MKIDSLY
+1 MDSLY
-8 ASHVG
+8 GGHEGV
-13 KSFEIKAAF
+13 SFVIKASF
-22 LSVKD
+22 TSVDEMKQKFALGG
-27 MINAFSMAENYKSV
+27 NFTEV
-41 WYGEHAI
+41 WYGEYCLV
-48 ISCKNKNHPDNG
+48 STKNKNHPDNG
-60 KVFMRGL
+60 KVFRRGL
-67 DYQNSMGGAIYKFQI
+67 DYQNAQTAGSIFVGQI
-82 IGPSSGTPFFQ
+82 VGPSSGTPFFQ
-93 VDTIDNVTNMSTKAL
+93 VDTIDNVTNMSNAEL

-119 QNQDGTV
+119 QGADGKV
-126 VTNWRQDASGN
+126 VTNWKQDTNGN
-137 WHDAGGTLKKDFKF
+137 WYDAGGTLKKDFKF
-151 NVQNRT
+151 NIQNRT
-157 LVPGKSGDTFN
+157 LVPGKSGETFN

-199 IDYKAH
+199 IDYEAH
-205 AVSQYDA
+205 AVSQYDE

-219 AAMTSIERKD
+219 ANMTSIGRIDDET
-229 NGSHPFWEYWDMGI
+229 HPFWEHWDMGI

-281 LVTVGKSGY
+281 LATVGKSGY
-290 PNMEDDIAKHR
+290 PNMDDDIAKNR

-402 GDVIGTFAGTNGGTL
+402 GDVIGTFAGTNGGKL
-417 ANNGKNKIGHVRWI
+417 SNSGKNKVGHIRWI

-445 AFNDGTASVDK
+445 SFNDGTASVDK
-456 YLTWVKDITI
+456 HLTWVKDITI
-466 NQANG
+466 NQENG
-471 QITINTTTG
+471 QITLNTTTG
-480 DKISPAKLKLLTAAR
+480 DKVSAAKLKLLTAAR
-495 VNDIGETTLIFNT
+495 INDIGETTLVFNT
-508 GETINLKTENDGEN
+508 GEEINLKTSDGGEN
-522 YKITTVKSIY
+522 YKITTVQSIY
-532 MGTGINA
+532 MGEGIND
-539 DKSIWVKYNSSE
+539 DKNIWVKYNSNP

-557 EPINSIERLTVRP
+557 DPINSIERLVVRP
-570 SDWHLFVLYS
+570 ADWHLFVLYS
-580 EPTLRVN
+580 DPSHRVKVA
-587 QPTNGW
+587 TDGW
-593 ISSEEVR
+593 ISNN
-600 GFDAEATKYYISA
+600 DAMKYDTSIPD
-613 SNSYGQYPNDVYWK
+613 YGVDVYWK
-627 DLGTIKDQAGILIG
+627 DLGTINDQAGILIG
-641 FNITKAQV
+641 FNITKSQL
-649 IAEGFTEDNVIGYLN
+649 IAAGFTDADIVTYLN
-664 KFYPQGLTGAQNQPG
+664 REFPFGLTGAQNQPG
-679 GQATKGKI
+679 GQSNLGKI
-687 ITYQPYDDAKSDKEF
+687 VTYQPQDDAKSDKEF
-702 YAFDYSTTP
+702 YAFDYNLS
-711 GTWYYLGKIA
+711 TWYYLGKIA

-733 SMVSYENNKML
+733 SAASYESLKTL
-744 AVDGLAFLKNSVIV
+744 TTEGLAFLQNSITV
-758 SDNAI
+758 SDSAI

>member
-1 MKIDSLY
+1 MDSLY
-8 ASHVG
+8 GGHEGASFV
-13 KSFEIKAAF
+13 IKASF
-22 LSVKD
+22 SSVDEMKQR
-27 MINAFSMAENYKSV
+27 FSQGGNFTEV
-41 WYGEHAI
+41 WYHEYCL
-48 ISCKNKNHPDNG
+48 ISTKNKNHPDNG
-60 KVFMRGL
+60 KVFRRGL
-67 DYQNSMGGAIYKFQI
+67 DYQNPQTAGSIFVGQI
-82 IGPSSGTPFFQ
+82 VGSSSGTPFFQ
-93 VDTIDNVTNMSTKAL
+93 VDTIDNVEKISTKTL

-114 RYPVS
+114 RYPIS
-119 QNQDGTV
+119 QNVDGTV
-126 VTNWRQDASGN
+126 VTNWKQDANGD

-151 NVQNRT
+151 NIQNRT
-157 LVPGKSGDTFN
+157 LVPGKDGESFN

-212 AGNIKQD
+212 AGNIRKD
-219 AAMTSIERKD
+219 ADMTSINRIDDKT
-229 NGSHPFWEYWDMGI
+229 HPFWEYWDMGI

-263 LRSKVYATN
+263 LRNKVYVTN

-281 LVTVGKSGY
+281 LATVGKSGY
-290 PNMEDDIAKHR
+290 PNMDDDIVKHR

-355 KIKWVTGVALSTGDG
+355 KIKWVTGVALSAGDG

-417 ANNGKNKIGHVRWI
+417 ANNGKNKVGHIRWI

-445 AFNDGTASVDK
+445 AFNDGTSSVDK

-466 NQANG
+466 NQENG
-471 QITINTTTG
+471 QITLNTTTG
-480 DKISPAKLKLLTAAR
+480 DKVSAAKLKLLTAAR

-508 GETINLKTENDGEN
+508 GETINLKTENGGEN

-532 MGTGINA
+532 MGTGISD
-539 DKSIWVKYNSSE
+539 DKSIYVKYNS
-551 NPVKVS
+551 NPDPVKVS
-557 EPINSIERLTVRP
+557 DPINSIERLVVRP

-580 EPTLRVN
+580 DPSHRVKN
-587 QPTNGW
+587 ATDGW
-593 ISSEEVR
+593 ISNN
-600 GFDAEATKYYISA
+600 DAMKYDA
-613 SNSYGQYPNDVYWK
+613 SIPNYGSNIYWK

-641 FNITKAQV
+641 FNITKAQLT
-649 IAEGFTEDNVIGYLN
+649 AAGFTDADIITYLN
-664 KFYPQGLTGAQNQPG
+664 REFPFGLTGAQNQPG
-679 GQATKGKI
+679 GQSNLGKI
-687 ITYQPYDDAKSDKEF
+687 VTYQPQDDAKSDKEF
-702 YAFDYSTTP
+702 YAFDYNLS
-711 GTWYYLGKIA
+711 TWYYLGKIA

-733 SMVSYENNKML
+733 IAASYESLKTL
-744 AVDGLAFLKNSVIV
+744 TAEGLAFLQNSVTV

>member
-1 MKIDSLY
+1 MDSLY
-8 ASHVG
+8 GGHASVQMT
-13 KSFEIKAAF
+13 IKAAF
-22 LSVKD
+22 PSIKD
-27 MINAFSMAENYKSV
+27 MVASFQLGANFREV
-41 WYGEHAI
+41 WYEDLCI
-48 ISCKNKNHPDNG
+48 IDTQNKNHPDNG

-82 IGPSSGTPFFQ
+82 VGPSSGTPFFQ
-93 VDTIDNVTNMSTKAL
+93 VDTVDNVEKISTKTL

-119 QNQDGTV
+119 QNADGTV
-126 VTNWRQDASGN
+126 VTNWQQDASGN
-137 WHDAGGTLKKDFKF
+137 WQDVGGTLKKDFKF

-157 LVPGKSGDTFN
+157 LVPGKDGTSFN

-180 DDEDAD
+180 DDEDSD

-205 AVSQYDA
+205 AISQYDA
-212 AGNIKQD
+212 AGNIRKD
-219 AAMTSIERKD
+219 ADMTSISRIDDKT
-229 NGSHPFWEYWDMGI
+229 HPFWEYWDMGI

-254 LKVIEMTEE
+254 LKVIEMKEE
-263 LRSKVYATN
+263 LRNKVYATE
-272 NIVIDSTTG
+272 NITVNPTTG
-281 LVTVGKSGY
+281 LATVGQSGY

-312 KQINPDPI
+312 KQVNPDPI

-327 NIIKNITLDDK
+327 NIIKNIIVDDK

-349 NTVFEK
+349 DTVFTK

-370 AEGGHFEMTFNN
+370 AAGGHFKMDFNN
-382 DSPAYTTDLTWVKGL
+382 DSPAYETDLTWVKGL
-397 EIQDN
+397 EVQDN
-402 GDVIGTFAGTNGGTL
+402 GDIIGTFAGTDGGKL
-417 ANNGKNKIGHVRWI
+417 SNDGKNKIGHIRWI
-431 SSVTLDENTGHFVC
+431 SSVTLDENNGHFVC
-445 AFNDGTASVDK
+445 SFNDGTTSVDK
-456 YLTWVKDITI
+456 HLTWVKDITI

-495 VNDIGETTLIFNT
+495 VNDIGETTLVFNT
-508 GETINLKTENDGEN
+508 GEEITLKTSDGGEN
-522 YKITTVKSIY
+522 YKITTVQSIY
-532 MGTGINA
+532 MDEGINA
-539 DKSIWVKYNSSE
+539 DKNIWVKYNSNP

-557 EPINSIERLTVRP
+557 EPINSIERLVVRP

-580 EPTLRVN
+580 DPSHRVKVA
-587 QPTNGW
+587 TDGW
-593 ISSEEVR
+593 ISNN
-600 GFDAEATKYYISA
+600 DAMKYDTSIPD
-613 SNSYGQYPNDVYWK
+613 YGVDVYWK

-641 FNITKAQV
+641 FNITKAQLTAAGLTDAD
-649 IAEGFTEDNVIGYLN
+649 IITYLN
-664 KFYPQGLTGAQNQPG
+664 REFPFGLTGAQNQPG
-679 GQATKGKI
+679 GQSNLGKI
-687 ITYQPYDDAKSDKEF
+687 VTYQPQDEAKSDKEF
-702 YAFDYSTTP
+702 YAFDYNLS
-711 GTWYYLGKIA
+711 TWYYLGKIA

-733 SMVSYENNKML
+733 SAASYESLKTL
-744 AVDGLAFLKNSVIV
+744 TAEGLAFLQNSVTV

-763 PSYWSSTYK
+763 PSYWSSTYQ

>member
-1 MKIDSLY
+1 MDSLY
-8 ASHVG
+8 GGHEGASFV
-13 KSFEIKAAF
+13 IKASF
-22 LSVKD
+22 SSVDEMKQR
-27 MINAFSMAENYKSV
+27 FSQGSNFTEV
-41 WYGEHAI
+41 WYGEYCL
-48 ISCKNKNHPDNG
+48 ISTKNKNHPDNG
-60 KVFMRGL
+60 KVFRRGL
-67 DYQNSMGGAIYKFQI
+67 DYQNSQTAGSIFVGQI
-82 IGPSSGTPFFQ
+82 VGPSSGTPFFQ
-93 VDTIDNVTNMSTKAL
+93 VDTIDNVEKISTKTL

-119 QNQDGTV
+119 QNADGTV
-126 VTNWRQDASGN
+126 VTNWKQDASGN
-137 WHDAGGTLKKDFKF
+137 WQDVGGTLKKDFKF
-151 NVQNRT
+151 NIQNRT
-157 LVPGKSGDTFN
+157 LVPGKDGTSFN

-180 DDEDAD
+180 DDEDSD

-212 AGNIKQD
+212 AGNIKKD
-219 AAMTSIERKD
+219 ADMTSISRIDDKT
-229 NGSHPFWEYWDMGI
+229 HPFWEYWDMGI

-254 LKVIEMTEE
+254 LKVIEMKEE
-263 LRSKVYATN
+263 LRNKVYATEHITVN
-272 NIVIDSTTG
+272 PTTG
-281 LVTVGKSGY
+281 LATVGQSGY

-327 NIIKNITLDDK
+327 NIIKNITVDDK

-349 NTVFEK
+349 DTVFTK
-355 KIKWVTGVALSTGDG
+355 KIKWVTGVVLSTGDG
-370 AEGGHFEMTFNN
+370 AAGGHFKMDFNN
-382 DSPAYTTDLTWVKGL
+382 DSPAYETDLTWVKGL

-402 GDVIGTFAGTNGGTL
+402 GDIIGTFAGTDGGKL
-417 ANNGKNKIGHVRWI
+417 SNDGKNKIGHVRWI

-445 AFNDGTASVDK
+445 SFNDGTASVDK
-456 YLTWVKDITI
+456 HLTWVKDITI

-495 VNDIGETTLIFNT
+495 VNDIGETTLVFNT
-508 GETINLKTENDGEN
+508 GEEITLKTSDGGEN
-522 YKITTVKSIY
+522 YKITTVQSIY
-532 MGTGINA
+532 MDEGINA
-539 DKSIWVKYNSSE
+539 DKNIWVKYNSNP

-557 EPINSIERLTVRP
+557 EPINSIERLVVRP

-580 EPTLRVN
+580 DPSHRVKVA
-587 QPTNGW
+587 TDGW
-593 ISSEEVR
+593 ISNN
-600 GFDAEATKYYISA
+600 DAMKYDTSIPD
-613 SNSYGQYPNDVYWK
+613 YGVDVYWK

-641 FNITKAQV
+641 FNITKAQLTAAGLTDAD
-649 IAEGFTEDNVIGYLN
+649 IITYLN
-664 KFYPQGLTGAQNQPG
+664 REFPFGLTGAQNQPG
-679 GQATKGKI
+679 GQSNLGKI
-687 ITYQPYDDAKSDKEF
+687 VTYQPQDDAKSDKEF
-702 YAFDYSTTP
+702 YAFDYNLS
-711 GTWYYLGKIA
+711 TWYYLGKIA

-733 SMVSYENNKML
+733 SAASYESLKTL
-744 AVDGLAFLKNSVIV
+744 TSEGLAFLQNSVTV

-763 PSYWSSTYK
+763 PSYWSSTYQ

>member
-1 MKIDSLY
+1 
-8 ASHVG
+8 
-13 KSFEIKAAF
+13 
-22 LSVKD
+22 
-27 MINAFSMAENYKSV
+27 MAENYRTV

-82 IGPSSGTPFFQ
+82 VGPSSGTPFFQ
-93 VDTIDNVTNMSTKAL
+93 VDTIDNVTHMSTKAL

-114 RYPVS
+114 RYPVG
-119 QNQDGTV
+119 QNTDGTV
-126 VTNWRQDASGN
+126 ITNWKQDDNGN

-151 NVQNRT
+151 NIQNRT
-157 LVPGKSGDTFN
+157 LIPGKDGASFN

-186 SWFYVGMKFPYTV
+186 SWFYVGMKLPYTV
-199 IDYKAH
+199 IDYKTH
-205 AVSQYDA
+205 AVSQYDT
-212 AGNIKQD
+212 AGNIKQEN
-219 AAMTSIERKD
+219 AMAPITRIDDKT
-229 NGSHPFWEYWDMGI
+229 HPFWEHWDIGI

-254 LKVIEMTEE
+254 LKVIEMTEA
-263 LRSKVYATN
+263 LRNKVYSTEHITVN
-272 NIVIDSTTG
+272 PTTG
-281 LVTVGKSGY
+281 LATVGQSGY
-290 PNMEDDIAKHR
+290 SNMDDDIARHR

-312 KQINPDPI
+312 KRINPDPI

-344 YTHND
+344 YTHNND
-349 NTVFEK
+349 TVFTK

-370 AEGGHFEMTFNN
+370 AAGGHFKIDFNN
-382 DSPAYTTDLTWVKGL
+382 DSPAYETDLTWVKGL

-445 AFNDGTASVDK
+445 SFNDGTASVDK
-456 YLTWVKDITI
+456 RLTWVKDIVI

-471 QITINTTTG
+471 QITINTTAG

-508 GETINLKTENDGEN
+508 GETINLKTENGGEN

-532 MGTGINA
+532 MGTGISD
-539 DKSIWVKYNSSE
+539 DKSIYVKYNSNP

-557 EPINSIERLTVRP
+557 DPINSIERLVVRP

-580 EPTLRVN
+580 DPSHRVKN
-587 QPTNGW
+587 ATDGW
-593 ISSEEVR
+593 ISNN
-600 GFDAEATKYYISA
+600 DAMKYDSSIPNYG
-613 SNSYGQYPNDVYWK
+613 SNVYWK

-641 FNITKAQV
+641 FNITKTQLNA
-649 IAEGFTEDNVIGYLN
+649 AGFTDANIIEYLN
-664 KFYPQGLTGAQNQPG
+664 REFPFGLTGAQNQPG
-679 GQATKGKI
+679 GQSNLGKI
-687 ITYQPYDDAKSDKEF
+687 ITYQPYNEAKSDKEF
-702 YAFDYSTTP
+702 YAFDYNLS
-711 GTWYYLGKIA
+711 TWYYLGKIA

-733 SMVSYENNKML
+733 SEATYENLKTL
-744 AVDGLAFLKNSVIV
+744 TSDGLAFLQNSVTV
-758 SDNAI
+758 SDSAI
-763 PSYWSSTYK
+763 PSYWSSTYQ

>member
-1 MKIDSLY
+1 MKQR
-8 ASHVG
+8 
-13 KSFEIKAAF
+13 
-22 LSVKD
+22 
-27 MINAFSMAENYKSV
+27 FSQGGNFTEV
-41 WYGEHAI
+41 WYGEYCL
-48 ISCKNKNHPDNG
+48 ISTKNKNHPDNG
-60 KVFMRGL
+60 KVFRRGL
-67 DYQNSMGGAIYKFQI
+67 DYQNPQTAGSIFVGQI
-82 IGPSSGTPFFQ
+82 VGPSSGTPFFQ
-93 VDTIDNVTNMSTKAL
+93 VDTIDNVEKISTKTL

-119 QNQDGTV
+119 QNADGTV
-126 VTNWRQDASGN
+126 VTNWKQDTSGN
-137 WHDAGGTLKKDFKF
+137 WQDVGGTLKKDFKF
-151 NVQNRT
+151 NIQNRT
-157 LVPGKSGDTFN
+157 LVPGKDGASFN

-180 DDEDAD
+180 DDEDSD

-212 AGNIKQD
+212 AGNIKKD
-219 AAMTSIERKD
+219 ADMTSISRIDDKT
-229 NGSHPFWEYWDMGI
+229 HPFWEYWDMGI

-254 LKVIEMTEE
+254 LKVIKMTTEM
-263 LRSKVYATN
+263 RGKVYSTK
-272 NIVIDSTTG
+272 NIIVDPITG
-281 LVTVGKSGY
+281 LATVKGPADYTDEVNGID
-290 PNMEDDIAKHR
+290 MEDDINNNRK
-301 QIVVYELYIYD
+301 IVVYELYIYD

-327 NIIKNITLDDK
+327 NIIKNITVDDK

-344 YTHND
+344 YTHNND
-349 NTVFEK
+349 TVFTK

-370 AEGGHFEMTFNN
+370 AAGGHFKMDFNN
-382 DSPAYTTDLTWVKGL
+382 DSPAYETDLTWVKGL
-397 EIQDN
+397 EVQDN
-402 GDVIGTFAGTNGGTL
+402 GDIIGTFAGTDGGKL
-417 ANNGKNKIGHVRWI
+417 SNDGKNKIGHIRWI
-431 SSVTLDENTGHFVC
+431 SSVTLDENTGHFMC
-445 AFNDGTASVDK
+445 SFNDGTASVDK
-456 YLTWVKDITI
+456 QLTWVKDITI

-495 VNDIGETTLIFNT
+495 VNDIGETTLVFNT
-508 GETINLKTENDGEN
+508 GEEITLKTSDGGEN
-522 YKITTVKSIY
+522 YKITTVQSIY
-532 MGTGINA
+532 MDEGINA
-539 DKSIWVKYNSSE
+539 DKNIWVKYNSNP

-557 EPINSIERLTVRP
+557 EPINSIERLVVRP

-580 EPTLRVN
+580 DPSHRVKVA
-587 QPTNGW
+587 TDGW
-593 ISSEEVR
+593 ISNKEVK
-600 GFDAEATKYYISA
+600 GFDTEATKYPDY
-613 SNSYGQYPNDVYWK
+613 VYWK

-641 FNITKAQV
+641 FNVTKAQV
-649 IAEGFTEDNVIGYLN
+649 VAEGFSDDNVIGYLN
-664 KFYPQGLTGAQNQPG
+664 KLYPQGLTGAQNQPG

-687 ITYQPYDDAKSDKEF
+687 ITYQPYEDAKSDKEF
-702 YAFDYSTTP
+702 YAFDYGTKQGEQ

-744 AVDGLAFLKNSVIV
+744 TVDGLAFLKNSVTI

-763 PSYWSSTYK
+763 PSYWSSTYQ

>member
-27 MINAFSMAENYKSV
+27 MINAFSMGGNYKEV

-67 DYQNSMGGAIYKFQI
+67 DYQNSMGGAICKFQI

-93 VDTIDNVTNMSTKAL
+93 VDTIDNVTNMSTKTL

-119 QNQDGTV
+119 QNADGTV
-126 VTNWRQDASGN
+126 VTNWKQDASGN
-137 WHDAGGTLKKDFKF
+137 WQDVGGTIKKDFKF

-157 LVPGKSGDTFN
+157 LVPGKDGASFN

-205 AVSQYDA
+205 AISQYDA
-212 AGNIKQD
+212 AGNIKKD
-219 AAMTSIERKD
+219 ADMASIGRIDDKT
-229 NGSHPFWEYWDMGI
+229 HPFWEYWDMGI

-254 LKVIEMTEE
+254 LKVIEMKEE
-263 LRSKVYATN
+263 LRNKIYATEHITVN
-272 NIVIDSTTG
+272 PTTG
-281 LVTVGKSGY
+281 LATVGQSGY

-312 KQINPDPI
+312 KQVNPDPI

-327 NIIKNITLDDK
+327 NIIKNVTVDDK

-349 NTVFEK
+349 DTVFTK

-370 AEGGHFEMTFNN
+370 AAGGHFKMDFNN
-382 DSPAYTTDLTWVKGL
+382 DSPAYETYLTWVKGL
-397 EIQDN
+397 EVQDN
-402 GDVIGTFAGTNGGTL
+402 GDIIGTFAGTDGGKL
-417 ANNGKNKIGHVRWI
+417 SNDGKNKIGHIRWI

-445 AFNDGTASVDK
+445 SFNDGTAPVDK
-456 YLTWVKDITI
+456 HLTWVKDITI

-480 DKISPAKLKLLTAAR
+480 NKISPAKLKLLTAAR
-495 VNDIGETTLIFNT
+495 VNDIGETTLVFNT
-508 GETINLKTENDGEN
+508 GEEITLKTSNGGEN
-522 YKITTVKSIY
+522 YKITTVQSIY
-532 MGTGINA
+532 MDEGINA
-539 DKSIWVKYNSSE
+539 DKNIWVKYNSNP

-557 EPINSIERLTVRP
+557 EPINSIERLVVRP

-580 EPTLRVN
+580 DPSHRVKVA
-587 QPTNGW
+587 TDGW
-593 ISSEEVR
+593 ISNN
-600 GFDAEATKYYISA
+600 DAMKYDTSIPD
-613 SNSYGQYPNDVYWK
+613 YGVDVYWK

-641 FNITKAQV
+641 FNITKAQLTAAGLTDAD
-649 IAEGFTEDNVIGYLN
+649 IITYLN
-664 KFYPQGLTGAQNQPG
+664 REFPFGLTGAQNQPG
-679 GQATKGKI
+679 GQSNLGKI
-687 ITYQPYDDAKSDKEF
+687 VTYQPQDDAKSDKEF
-702 YAFDYSTTP
+702 YAFDYNLS
-711 GTWYYLGKIA
+711 TWYYLGKIA

-733 SMVSYENNKML
+733 SAASYKSLKTLTSE
-744 AVDGLAFLKNSVIV
+744 GLAFLQNSVTV

-763 PSYWSSTYK
+763 PSYWSSTYQ

>member
-1 MKIDSLY
+1 MDSLY
-8 ASHVG
+8 GGHEGV
-13 KSFEIKAAF
+13 SFVIKASF
-22 LSVKD
+22 NSVDEMKQK
-27 MINAFSMAENYKSV
+27 FSQGGNFTEV
-41 WYGEHAI
+41 WYSEYCL
-48 ISCKNKNHPDNG
+48 ISTKNKNHPDNG
-60 KVFMRGL
+60 KVFKRGL
-67 DYQNSMGGAIYKFQI
+67 DYQNPQTAGSIFVGQI
-82 IGPSSGTPFFQ
+82 VGPSSGTPFFQ
-93 VDTIDNVTNMSTKAL
+93 VDTIDNVTSMSTKAL

-114 RYPVS
+114 RYPIS
-119 QNQDGTV
+119 QNADGTV
-126 VTNWRQDASGN
+126 ITNWKQDDNGN

-151 NVQNRT
+151 NIQNRT
-157 LVPGKSGDTFN
+157 LVPGKDGESFN

-199 IDYKAH
+199 IDYKTH
-205 AVSQYDA
+205 AVSQYDK
-212 AGNIKQD
+212 AGNIKQENVM
-219 AAMTSIERKD
+219 ASIARIDDKT
-229 NGSHPFWEYWDMGI
+229 HPFWEYWDMGI

-254 LKVIEMTEE
+254 LRVVEMKEE
-263 LRSKVYATN
+263 LRNKVYATEH
-272 NIVIDSTTG
+272 ITVDSTTG
-281 LVTVGKSGY
+281 LATVGQSGY

-312 KQINPDPI
+312 KRINPDPI

-327 NIIKNITLDDK
+327 NIIKNVTLDDK

-344 YTHND
+344 YTHNND
-349 NTVFEK
+349 TVFTK
-355 KIKWVTGVALSTGDG
+355 KIKWVTGVALSIGDG
-370 AEGGHFEMTFNN
+370 AAGGHFKIDFNN
-382 DSPAYTTDLTWVKGL
+382 DSPAYETDLTWVKGL

-417 ANNGKNKIGHVRWI
+417 ANNGKNKVGHVRWI

-508 GETINLKTENDGEN
+508 GETINLKTENGGEN

-532 MGTGINA
+532 MGTGISD
-539 DKSIWVKYNSSE
+539 DKSIYVKYNS
-551 NPVKVS
+551 NPDPVKVS
-557 EPINSIERLTVRP
+557 DPINSIERLVVRP

-580 EPTLRVN
+580 DPSHRVKN
-587 QPTNGW
+587 ATDGW
-593 ISSEEVR
+593 ISNN
-600 GFDAEATKYYISA
+600 DAMKYDA
-613 SNSYGQYPNDVYWK
+613 SIPNYGSNIYWK

-641 FNITKAQV
+641 FNITKAQLT
-649 IAEGFTEDNVIGYLN
+649 AAGFTDADIITYLN
-664 KFYPQGLTGAQNQPG
+664 REFPFGLTGAQNQPG
-679 GQATKGKI
+679 GQSNLGKI
-687 ITYQPYDDAKSDKEF
+687 VTYQPQDDAKSDKEF
-702 YAFDYSTTP
+702 YAFDYNLS
-711 GTWYYLGKIA
+711 TWYYLGKIA

-733 SMVSYENNKML
+733 SAASYESLKTL
-744 AVDGLAFLKNSVIV
+744 TAEGLAFLQNSVTV

>member
-1 MKIDSLY
+1 MT
-8 ASHVG
+8 
-13 KSFEIKAAF
+13 IKAAF
-22 LSVKD
+22 PSIKD
-27 MINAFSMAENYKSV
+27 MVASFQLGANFREV
-41 WYGEHAI
+41 WYEDLCI
-48 ISCKNKNHPDNG
+48 IDTQNKNHPDNG

-82 IGPSSGTPFFQ
+82 VGPSSGTPFFQ
-93 VDTIDNVTNMSTKAL
+93 VDTIDNVEKISTKTL

-114 RYPVS
+114 RYPIS
-119 QNQDGTV
+119 QNADGTV
-126 VTNWRQDASGN
+126 VTNWKQDASGN
-137 WHDAGGTLKKDFKF
+137 WQDVGGTLKKDFKF
-151 NVQNRT
+151 NIQNRT
-157 LVPGKSGDTFN
+157 LVPGKDGESFN

-180 DDEDAD
+180 DDEDSD

-199 IDYKAH
+199 IDYMAH
-205 AVSQYDA
+205 AVSQYDT

-219 AAMTSIERKD
+219 TDMTSITRKD

-254 LKVIEMTEE
+254 LKVIKMADEM
-263 LRSKVYATN
+263 RGKVYSTK
-272 NIVIDSTTG
+272 NIIVDPITG
-281 LVTVGKSGY
+281 LATVKGIADYTDEANGID
-290 PNMEDDIAKHR
+290 MEDDIAKHR

-312 KQINPDPI
+312 KQVNPDPI

-327 NIIKNITLDDK
+327 NIIKKITVDDK

-349 NTVFEK
+349 DTVFTK

-370 AEGGHFEMTFNN
+370 AAGGHFKMDFNN
-382 DSPAYTTDLTWVKGL
+382 DSPAYETDLTWVKGL
-397 EIQDN
+397 EVQDN
-402 GDVIGTFAGTNGGTL
+402 GDIIGTFAGTDGGKL
-417 ANNGKNKIGHVRWI
+417 SNDGKNKIGHIRWI

-445 AFNDGTASVDK
+445 SFNDGTSSVDK
-456 YLTWVKDITI
+456 HLTWVKDITI

-495 VNDIGETTLIFNT
+495 VNDIGETTLVFNT
-508 GETINLKTENDGEN
+508 GEEITLKTSDGGEN
-522 YKITTVKSIY
+522 YKITTVQSIY
-532 MGTGINA
+532 MDEGINA
-539 DKSIWVKYNSSE
+539 DKNIWVKYNSNP

-557 EPINSIERLTVRP
+557 EPINSIERLVVRP

-580 EPTLRVN
+580 DPSHRVKVA
-587 QPTNGW
+587 TDGW
-593 ISSEEVR
+593 ISNN
-600 GFDAEATKYYISA
+600 DAMKYDTSIPD
-613 SNSYGQYPNDVYWK
+613 YGVDVYWK

-641 FNITKAQV
+641 FNITKAQLTAAGLTDAD
-649 IAEGFTEDNVIGYLN
+649 IITYLN
-664 KFYPQGLTGAQNQPG
+664 REFPFGLTGAQNQPG
-679 GQATKGKI
+679 GQSNLGKI
-687 ITYQPYDDAKSDKEF
+687 VTYQPQDDAKSDKEF
-702 YAFDYSTTP
+702 YAFDYNLS
-711 GTWYYLGKIA
+711 TWYYLGKIA

-733 SMVSYENNKML
+733 SAASYESLKTL
-744 AVDGLAFLKNSVIV
+744 TSEGLAFLQNSVTV

-763 PSYWSSTYK
+763 PSYWSSTYQ

>member
-1 MKIDSLY
+1 MKQ
-8 ASHVG
+8 
-13 KSFEIKAAF
+13 K
-22 LSVKD
+22 
-27 MINAFSMAENYKSV
+27 FSQGSNFTEV
-41 WYGEHAI
+41 WYGEYCL
-48 ISCKNKNHPDNG
+48 ISTKNKNHPDNG
-60 KVFMRGL
+60 KVFRRGL
-67 DYQNSMGGAIYKFQI
+67 DYQNAQTAGSIAIGQI
-82 IGPSSGTPFFQ
+82 VGPSSGTPFFQ
-93 VDTIDNVTNMSTKAL
+93 VDTIDNVEKISTKTL

-119 QNQDGTV
+119 QNADGTV
-126 VTNWRQDASGN
+126 VTNWKQDASGN
-137 WHDAGGTLKKDFKF
+137 WQDVGGTLKKDFKF
-151 NVQNRT
+151 NIQNRT
-157 LVPGKSGDTFN
+157 LVPGKDGASFN

-180 DDEDAD
+180 DDEDSD

-212 AGNIKQD
+212 AGNIKKD
-219 AAMTSIERKD
+219 ADMSSISRIDDKT
-229 NGSHPFWEYWDMGI
+229 HPFWEYWDMGI

-254 LKVIEMTEE
+254 LKVIEMKEE
-263 LRSKVYATN
+263 LRNKVYATE
-272 NIVIDSTTG
+272 NITVNPTTG
-281 LVTVGKSGY
+281 LATVGQSGY

-327 NIIKNITLDDK
+327 NIIKNITVDDK

-349 NTVFEK
+349 DTVFTK

-370 AEGGHFEMTFNN
+370 AAGGHFKMDFNN
-382 DSPAYTTDLTWVKGL
+382 DSPAYETDLTWVKGL
-397 EIQDN
+397 EVQDN
-402 GDVIGTFAGTNGGTL
+402 GDIIGTFAGTDGGKL
-417 ANNGKNKIGHVRWI
+417 SNDGKNKIGHIRWI

-445 AFNDGTASVDK
+445 SFNDGTASVDK

-495 VNDIGETTLIFNT
+495 VNDIGETTLVFNT
-508 GETINLKTENDGEN
+508 GEEITLKTSDGGEN
-522 YKITTVKSIY
+522 YKITTVQSIY
-532 MGTGINA
+532 MDEGINA
-539 DKSIWVKYNSSE
+539 DKNIWVKYNSNP

-557 EPINSIERLTVRP
+557 EPINSIERLVVRP

-580 EPTLRVN
+580 DPSHRVKVA
-587 QPTNGW
+587 TDGW
-593 ISSEEVR
+593 ISNN
-600 GFDAEATKYYISA
+600 DAMKYDTSIPD
-613 SNSYGQYPNDVYWK
+613 YGVDVYWK

-641 FNITKAQV
+641 FNITKAQLTAAGLTDAD
-649 IAEGFTEDNVIGYLN
+649 IITYLN
-664 KFYPQGLTGAQNQPG
+664 REFPFGLTGAQNQPG
-679 GQATKGKI
+679 GQSNLGKI
-687 ITYQPYDDAKSDKEF
+687 VTYQPQDDAKSDKEF
-702 YAFDYSTTP
+702 YAFDYNLS
-711 GTWYYLGKIA
+711 TWYYLGKIA

-733 SMVSYENNKML
+733 SAASYESLKTL
-744 AVDGLAFLKNSVIV
+744 TAEGLAFLQNSVTV

-763 PSYWSSTYK
+763 PSYWSSTYQ

>member
-1 MKIDSLY
+1 MKQR
-8 ASHVG
+8 
-13 KSFEIKAAF
+13 
-22 LSVKD
+22 
-27 MINAFSMAENYKSV
+27 FSQGGNFTEV
-41 WYGEHAI
+41 WYGEYCL
-48 ISCKNKNHPDNG
+48 ISTKNKNHPDNG
-60 KVFMRGL
+60 KVFRRGL
-67 DYQNSMGGAIYKFQI
+67 DYQNPQTAGSIFVGQI
-82 IGPSSGTPFFQ
+82 VGPSSGTPFFQ
-93 VDTIDNVTNMSTKAL
+93 VDTIDNVEKISTKTL

-119 QNQDGTV
+119 QNADGTV
-126 VTNWRQDASGN
+126 VTNWKQDASGN
-137 WHDAGGTLKKDFKF
+137 WQDVGGTLKKDFKF
-151 NVQNRT
+151 NIQNRT
-157 LVPGKSGDTFN
+157 LVPGKNGETFN

-180 DDEDAD
+180 DDEDSD

-212 AGNIKQD
+212 AGNIKKD
-219 AAMTSIERKD
+219 ADMTSISRIDDKT
-229 NGSHPFWEYWDMGI
+229 HPFWEYWDMGI

-254 LKVIEMTEE
+254 LKVIKMTDEM
-263 LRSKVYATN
+263 RGKVYSTK
-272 NIVIDSTTG
+272 NITVDPITG
-281 LVTVGKSGY
+281 LATVKGLADYTDEANGI
-290 PNMEDDIAKHR
+290 NMEDDIHEKR

-312 KQINPDPI
+312 KQINPEPI

-327 NIIKNITLDDK
+327 NIIKGISIDED
-338 GTLTVS
+338 GSLTVS

-349 NTVFEK
+349 DK
-355 KIKWVTGVALSTGDG
+355 KFDKVIKWVTGVSLSTGDG
-370 AEGGHFEMTFNN
+370 ANGGRFEMTFNN
-382 DSPAYTTDLTWVKGL
+382 DSYNDSANYVANLTWVKGL
-397 EIQDN
+397 EVQDN
-402 GDVIGTFAGTNGGTL
+402 GDIIGTFAGTDGGKL
-417 ANNGKNKIGHVRWI
+417 SNDGKNKIGHIRWI

-445 AFNDGTASVDK
+445 SFNDGTASVDK

-495 VNDIGETTLIFNT
+495 VNDIGETTLVFNT
-508 GETINLKTENDGEN
+508 GEEITLKTSDGGEN
-522 YKITTVKSIY
+522 YKITTVQSIY
-532 MGTGINA
+532 MDEGINA
-539 DKSIWVKYNSSE
+539 DKNIWVKYNSNP

-557 EPINSIERLTVRP
+557 EPINSIERLVVRP

-580 EPTLRVN
+580 DPSHRVKVA
-587 QPTNGW
+587 TDGW
-593 ISSEEVR
+593 ISNKEVK
-600 GFDAEATKYYISA
+600 GFDTEATKYPDY
-613 SNSYGQYPNDVYWK
+613 VYWK

-641 FNITKAQV
+641 FNVTKAQV
-649 IAEGFTEDNVIGYLN
+649 VAEGFSDDNVIGYLN
-664 KFYPQGLTGAQNQPG
+664 KLYPQGLTGAQNQPG

-687 ITYQPYDDAKSDKEF
+687 ITYQPYEDAKSDKEF
-702 YAFDYSTTP
+702 YAFDYGTKQGEQ

-744 AVDGLAFLKNSVIV
+744 TVDGLAFLKNSVTI

-763 PSYWSSTYK
+763 PSYWSSTYQ

>member
-1 MKIDSLY
+1 MKQR
-8 ASHVG
+8 
-13 KSFEIKAAF
+13 
-22 LSVKD
+22 
-27 MINAFSMAENYKSV
+27 FSQGGNFTEV
-41 WYGEHAI
+41 WYHEYCL
-48 ISCKNKNHPDNG
+48 ISTKNKNHPDNG
-60 KVFMRGL
+60 KVFRRGL
-67 DYQNSMGGAIYKFQI
+67 DYQNPQTAGSIFVGQI
-82 IGPSSGTPFFQ
+82 VGPSSGTPFFQ
-93 VDTIDNVTNMSTKAL
+93 VDTIDNVEKISTKTL

-114 RYPVS
+114 RYPIS
-119 QNQDGTV
+119 QNVDGTV
-126 VTNWRQDASGN
+126 VTNWKQDANGD
-137 WHDAGGTLKKDFKF
+137 WYDAGGALKKDFKF

-157 LVPGKSGDTFN
+157 LVPGKDGASFN

-186 SWFYVGMKFPYTV
+186 SWFYVGMKLPYTV

-212 AGNIKQD
+212 AGNIRKD
-219 AAMTSIERKD
+219 ADMTSINRIDDKT
-229 NGSHPFWEYWDMGI
+229 HPFWEYWDMGI

-263 LRSKVYATN
+263 LRNKVYVTN

-281 LVTVGKSGY
+281 LATVGKSGY
-290 PNMEDDIAKHR
+290 PNMNDDIVKHR

-327 NIIKNITLDDK
+327 NIIKNITLDNK

-355 KIKWVTGVALSTGDG
+355 KIKWVTGVALSAGDG
-370 AEGGHFEMTFNN
+370 AKGGHFEMTFNN

-417 ANNGKNKIGHVRWI
+417 ANNGKNKVGHIRWI

-445 AFNDGTASVDK
+445 AFNDGTSSVNK

-466 NQANG
+466 NQKNG
-471 QITINTTTG
+471 QITLNTTTG
-480 DKISPAKLKLLTAAR
+480 DKVSAAKLKLLTAAR
-495 VNDIGETTLIFNT
+495 VNEIGETTLIFNT
-508 GETINLKTENDGEN
+508 GETITLKTTDGGEN
-522 YKITTVKSIY
+522 YKVTTVKSIY
-532 MGTGINA
+532 MGTGISD
-539 DKSIWVKYNSSE
+539 DKSIYVKYNSSPD
-551 NPVKVS
+551 PVKVS
-557 EPINSIERLTVRP
+557 DPINSIERLVVRP
-570 SDWHLFVLYS
+570 ADWHLFVLYS
-580 EPTLRVN
+580 DPSHRVN
-587 QPTNGW
+587 AATDGW
-593 ISSEEVR
+593 ISNN
-600 GFDAEATKYYISA
+600 DAMKYDA
-613 SNSYGQYPNDVYWK
+613 SIPDYGVDVYWK
-627 DLGTIKDQAGILIG
+627 DLGTIKDQAGILVG
-641 FNITKAQV
+641 FNVTKSQLA
-649 IAEGFTEDNVIGYLN
+649 AAGFTGADIVTYLN
-664 KFYPQGLTGAQNQPG
+664 REFPFGLTGAQNQPG
-679 GQATKGKI
+679 GQSNLGKI
-687 ITYQPYDDAKSDKEF
+687 ITYQPQDDAKSDKEF
-702 YAFDYSTTP
+702 YAFDYNLS
-711 GTWYYLGKIA
+711 TWYYLGKIA

-733 SMVSYENNKML
+733 SAASYESLKTL
-744 AVDGLAFLKNSVIV
+744 TAEGLAFLQNSVTV

>member
-1 MKIDSLY
+1 
-8 ASHVG
+8 
-13 KSFEIKAAF
+13 
-22 LSVKD
+22 
-27 MINAFSMAENYKSV
+27 MAENYRTV

-82 IGPSSGTPFFQ
+82 VGPSSGTPFFQ
-93 VDTIDNVTNMSTKAL
+93 LDTIDNVTHMSTKTL

-119 QNQDGTV
+119 QNPDGTV
-126 VTNWRQDASGN
+126 VTNWKQDANGN

-151 NVQNRT
+151 NIQNRT
-157 LVPGKSGDTFN
+157 LVPGKDGASFN

-199 IDYKAH
+199 IDYKTH
-205 AVSQYDA
+205 AVSQYDT
-212 AGNIKQD
+212 AGNIKQEN
-219 AAMTSIERKD
+219 AMASITRIDDKT
-229 NGSHPFWEYWDMGI
+229 HPFWEHWDIGI

-254 LKVIEMTEE
+254 LKVIEMTEA
-263 LRSKVYATN
+263 LRNKVYSTEHITVN
-272 NIVIDSTTG
+272 PTTG
-281 LVTVGKSGY
+281 LATVGQAGY

-312 KQINPDPI
+312 KRINPDPI

-344 YTHND
+344 YTHNND
-349 NTVFEK
+349 SVFYK
-355 KIKWVTGVALSTGDG
+355 KIKWVTGVALSTDNG
-370 AEGGHFEMTFNN
+370 AAGGHFKMDFNN
-382 DSPAYTTDLTWVKGL
+382 DSPAYETNLTWVKGL

-402 GDVIGTFAGTNGGTL
+402 GDVIGTFAGTDGGKL
-417 ANNGKNKIGHVRWI
+417 SNDGRNKVGHIRWI

-445 AFNDGTASVDK
+445 SFNDGTASVDK
-456 YLTWVKDITI
+456 RLTWVKDITI

-508 GETINLKTENDGEN
+508 GETINLKTENGGEN

-532 MGTGINA
+532 MGTGISD
-539 DKSIWVKYNSSE
+539 DKSIYVKYNSNP

-557 EPINSIERLTVRP
+557 DPINSIERLVVRP

-580 EPTLRVN
+580 DPSHRVKN
-587 QPTNGW
+587 ATDGW
-593 ISSEEVR
+593 ISNN
-600 GFDAEATKYYISA
+600 DAMKYDSSIPNYG
-613 SNSYGQYPNDVYWK
+613 SNVYWK

-641 FNITKAQV
+641 FNVTKTQLNA
-649 IAEGFTEDNVIGYLN
+649 AGFTDANIIEYLN
-664 KFYPQGLTGAQNQPG
+664 REFPFGLTGAQNQPG
-679 GQATKGKI
+679 GQSNLGKI
-687 ITYQPYDDAKSDKEF
+687 ITYQPYNEAKSDKEF
-702 YAFDYSTTP
+702 YAFDYNLS
-711 GTWYYLGKIA
+711 TWYYLGKIA

-733 SMVSYENNKML
+733 SEATYESLKTL
-744 AVDGLAFLKNSVIV
+744 TSDGLAFLQNSVTV
-758 SDNAI
+758 SDSAI
-763 PSYWSSTYK
+763 PSYWSSTYQ

>member
-1 MKIDSLY
+1 
-8 ASHVG
+8 
-13 KSFEIKAAF
+13 
-22 LSVKD
+22 
-27 MINAFSMAENYKSV
+27 MAENYRTV

-82 IGPSSGTPFFQ
+82 VGPSSGTPFFQ
-93 VDTIDNVTNMSTKAL
+93 VDTIDNVTHMSTKAL
-108 EENTYR
+108 EEDTYR
-114 RYPVS
+114 RYPVG
-119 QNQDGTV
+119 QNTDGTV
-126 VTNWRQDASGN
+126 ITNWKQDDNGN
-137 WHDAGGTLKKDFKF
+137 WYDGGGTLKKDFKF
-151 NVQNRT
+151 NIQNRT
-157 LVPGKSGDTFN
+157 LVPGKDGASFN

-199 IDYKAH
+199 IDYKTH
-205 AVSQYDA
+205 AVSQYDT
-212 AGNIKQD
+212 AGNIKQEN
-219 AAMTSIERKD
+219 AMASITRIDDKT
-229 NGSHPFWEYWDMGI
+229 HPFWEHWDIGI

-254 LKVIEMTEE
+254 LKVIEMTEA
-263 LRSKVYATN
+263 LRNKVYSTEHITVN
-272 NIVIDSTTG
+272 PTTG
-281 LVTVGKSGY
+281 LATVGQSGY
-290 PNMEDDIAKHR
+290 SNMDDDIAKHR

-312 KQINPDPI
+312 KRINPDPI

-344 YTHND
+344 YTHNND
-349 NTVFEK
+349 TVFTK

-370 AEGGHFEMTFNN
+370 AAGGHFKIDFNN
-382 DSPAYTTDLTWVKGL
+382 DSPSYETDLTWVKGL

-417 ANNGKNKIGHVRWI
+417 ANNGKDKIGHVRWI

-445 AFNDGTASVDK
+445 SFNDGTASVDK
-456 YLTWVKDITI
+456 RLTWVKDIAI

-495 VNDIGETTLIFNT
+495 VNEIGETTLIFNT
-508 GETINLKTENDGEN
+508 GETINLKTENGGEN

-532 MGTGINA
+532 MGTGISD
-539 DKSIWVKYNSSE
+539 DKSIYVKYNSNP

-557 EPINSIERLTVRP
+557 DPINSIERLVVRP

-580 EPTLRVN
+580 DPSHRVKN
-587 QPTNGW
+587 ATDGW
-593 ISSEEVR
+593 ISNN
-600 GFDAEATKYYISA
+600 DAMKYDSSIPNYG
-613 SNSYGQYPNDVYWK
+613 SNVYWK

-641 FNITKAQV
+641 FNVTKTQLNA
-649 IAEGFTEDNVIGYLN
+649 AGFTDANIIEYLN
-664 KFYPQGLTGAQNQPG
+664 REFPFGLTGAQNQPG
-679 GQATKGKI
+679 GQSNLGKI
-687 ITYQPYDDAKSDKEF
+687 ITYQPYNEAKSDKEF
-702 YAFDYSTTP
+702 YAFDYNLS
-711 GTWYYLGKIA
+711 TWYYLGKIA

-733 SMVSYENNKML
+733 SEATYESLKTL
-744 AVDGLAFLKNSVIV
+744 TAEGLAFLQNSVTV

-763 PSYWSSTYK
+763 PSYWSSTYQ

>member
-1 MKIDSLY
+1 
-8 ASHVG
+8 
-13 KSFEIKAAF
+13 
-22 LSVKD
+22 
-27 MINAFSMAENYKSV
+27 MAENYRTV

-82 IGPSSGTPFFQ
+82 VGPSSGTPFFQ
-93 VDTIDNVTNMSTKAL
+93 VDTIDNVTHMSTKAL

-114 RYPVS
+114 RYPVG
-119 QNQDGTV
+119 QNTDGTV
-126 VTNWRQDASGN
+126 ITNWKQDDNGN
-137 WHDAGGTLKKDFKF
+137 WYDGGGTLKKDFKF
-151 NVQNRT
+151 NIQNRT
-157 LVPGKSGDTFN
+157 LVPGKDGASFN

-186 SWFYVGMKFPYTV
+186 SWFYVGMKLPYTV
-199 IDYKAH
+199 IDYKTH
-205 AVSQYDA
+205 AVSQYDT
-212 AGNIKQD
+212 AGNIKQEN
-219 AAMTSIERKD
+219 AMASITRIDDKT
-229 NGSHPFWEYWDMGI
+229 HPFWEHWDIGI

-254 LKVIEMTEE
+254 LKVIEMTEA
-263 LRSKVYATN
+263 LRNKVYSTEHITVN
-272 NIVIDSTTG
+272 PTTG
-281 LVTVGKSGY
+281 LATVGQSGY
-290 PNMEDDIAKHR
+290 SNMDDDIAKHR

-312 KQINPDPI
+312 KRINPDPI

-344 YTHND
+344 YTHNND
-349 NTVFEK
+349 TVFTK

-370 AEGGHFEMTFNN
+370 AAGGHFKIDFNN
-382 DSPAYTTDLTWVKGL
+382 DSPAYETDLTWVKGL

-445 AFNDGTASVDK
+445 SFNDGTASVDK
-456 YLTWVKDITI
+456 RLTWVKDIVI

-508 GETINLKTENDGEN
+508 GETINLKTENGGEN

-532 MGTGINA
+532 MGTGISD
-539 DKSIWVKYNSSE
+539 DKSIYVKYNSNP

-557 EPINSIERLTVRP
+557 DPINSIERLVVRP

-580 EPTLRVN
+580 DPSHRVKN
-587 QPTNGW
+587 ATDGW
-593 ISSEEVR
+593 ISNN
-600 GFDAEATKYYISA
+600 DAMKYDSSIPNYG
-613 SNSYGQYPNDVYWK
+613 SNVYWK

-641 FNITKAQV
+641 FNVTKTQLNA
-649 IAEGFTEDNVIGYLN
+649 AGFTDANIIEYLN
-664 KFYPQGLTGAQNQPG
+664 REFPFGLTGAQNQPG
-679 GQATKGKI
+679 GQSNLGKI
-687 ITYQPYDDAKSDKEF
+687 ITYQPYNEAKSDKEF
-702 YAFDYSTTP
+702 YAFDYNLS
-711 GTWYYLGKIA
+711 TWYYLGKIA

-733 SMVSYENNKML
+733 SEATYESLKTL
-744 AVDGLAFLKNSVIV
+744 TSDGLAFLQNSVTV
-758 SDNAI
+758 SDSAI

>member
-1 MKIDSLY
+1 
-8 ASHVG
+8 
-13 KSFEIKAAF
+13 
-22 LSVKD
+22 
-27 MINAFSMAENYKSV
+27 MAENYRTV

-82 IGPSSGTPFFQ
+82 VGPSSGTPFFQ
-93 VDTIDNVTNMSTKAL
+93 VDTIDNVTHMSTKAL

-114 RYPVS
+114 RYPVG
-119 QNQDGTV
+119 QNVDGTV
-126 VTNWRQDASGN
+126 ITNWKQDDNGN
-137 WHDAGGTLKKDFKF
+137 WHDGGGTLKKDFKF
-151 NVQNRT
+151 NIQNRT
-157 LVPGKSGDTFN
+157 LVPGKDGASFN

-199 IDYKAH
+199 IDYKTH
-205 AVSQYDA
+205 AVSQYDT
-212 AGNIKQD
+212 AGNIKQEN
-219 AAMTSIERKD
+219 AMASITRIDDKT
-229 NGSHPFWEYWDMGI
+229 HPFWEHWDIGI

-254 LKVIEMTEE
+254 LKVIEMTEA
-263 LRSKVYATN
+263 LRNKVYSTEHITVN
-272 NIVIDSTTG
+272 PTTG
-281 LVTVGKSGY
+281 LATVGQSGY
-290 PNMEDDIAKHR
+290 SNMDDDIAKHR

-312 KQINPDPI
+312 KRINPDPI

-344 YTHND
+344 YTHNND
-349 NTVFEK
+349 TVFTK

-370 AEGGHFEMTFNN
+370 TTGGHFKIDFNN
-382 DSPAYTTDLTWVKGL
+382 GSPSYETDLTWVKGL

-445 AFNDGTASVDK
+445 SFNDGTASVDK
-456 YLTWVKDITI
+456 RLTWVKDIVI

-508 GETINLKTENDGEN
+508 GETINLKTENGGEN

-532 MGTGINA
+532 MGTGIND
-539 DKSIWVKYNSSE
+539 DKSIYVKYNSNP

-557 EPINSIERLTVRP
+557 DPINSIERLVVRP

-580 EPTLRVN
+580 DPSHRVKN
-587 QPTNGW
+587 ATDGW
-593 ISSEEVR
+593 ISNN
-600 GFDAEATKYYISA
+600 DAMKYDSSIPNYG
-613 SNSYGQYPNDVYWK
+613 SNVYWK

-641 FNITKAQV
+641 FNVTKTQLNA
-649 IAEGFTEDNVIGYLN
+649 AGFTDANIIEYLN
-664 KFYPQGLTGAQNQPG
+664 REFPFGLTGAQNQPG
-679 GQATKGKI
+679 GQSNLGKI
-687 ITYQPYDDAKSDKEF
+687 ITYQPYNEDKSDKEF
-702 YAFDYSTTP
+702 YAFDYNLS
-711 GTWYYLGKIA
+711 TWYYLGKIA

-733 SMVSYENNKML
+733 SEATYESLKTL
-744 AVDGLAFLKNSVIV
+744 TPDGLAFLQNSVTV
-758 SDNAI
+758 SDSAI
-763 PSYWSSTYK
+763 PSYWSSTYQ